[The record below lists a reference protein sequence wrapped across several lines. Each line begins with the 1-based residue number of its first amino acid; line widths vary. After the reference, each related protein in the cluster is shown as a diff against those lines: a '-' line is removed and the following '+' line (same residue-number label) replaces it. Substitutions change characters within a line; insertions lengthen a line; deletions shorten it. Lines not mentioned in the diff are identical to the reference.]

1 VKQSKKQKKI
11 GKVMREFKSGTLK
24 SGGSGKKVTN
34 PKQAIAI
41 ALSEANAMNQGG
53 MMQNPVIQRPMF
65 QTPMQRESMGIMAGV
80 APIRGYAEGGEAEEI
95 AVTASSPEELD
106 IKLFGEGGILFD
118 TDSPISSTLMALTI
132 PLGGGAIALTARG
145 LMAARKAA
153 QVAGKIKP
161 RVKVSGA
168 GGKPRVKASDIKP
181 SSPTPKNIG
190 GRMAAAARRNPGKTA
205 LGGLGLA
212 GLATIPFG
220 GEEEKKEDTPVV
232 TEEGT
237 ETVDVT
243 TPDEPGLFQRAFEKM
258 TDPRL
263 QYQLAKAG
271 QATEGR
277 VPRNFFSDMAIAGRE
292 YDLQQAEIDKA
303 SKTAFTTNFEA
314 LREIYP
320 ESVSD
325 SEIASMLLTDSD
337 DAQSNFLTLFSAASK
352 GGLTPDLNTI
362 KLLSAITGYE
372 LPEGAEEALVSL
384 TPESATVE

>member
-1 VKQSKKQKKI
+1 MKESKRQRKVR
-11 GKVMREFKSGTLK
+11 KVMREFKSGTLK

-34 PKQAIAI
+34 TKQAIAI

-53 MMQNPVIQRPMF
+53 MMQNSVMQRPMF

-80 APIRGYAEGGEAEEI
+80 APIRGYKDGGEAEEI
-95 AVTASSPEELD
+95 AVTANSPRELD
-106 IKLFGEGGILFD
+106 IKLFGEGGVLFD

-145 LMAARKAA
+145 LMAATRAAKLARLEKAGKLSKSKELIVRDPK
-153 QVAGKIKP
+153 QVAL
-161 RVKVSGA
+161 A
-168 GGKPRVKASDIKP
+168 
-181 SSPTPKNIG
+181 PTSIG

-205 LGGLGLA
+205 LGALTAA
-212 GLATIPFG
+212 GLSTIPFG
-220 GEEEKKEDTPVV
+220 GKDEKPRDTTVV
-232 TEEGT
+232 TEEETGDV
-237 ETVDVT
+237 ETVE
-243 TPDEPGLFQRAFEKM
+243 EPGFFQRAFEKM

-320 ESVSD
+320 DSVSD

-337 DAQSNFLTLFSAASK
+337 DAQSNFLTLFSAATK
-352 GGLTPDLNTI
+352 GGLTPDLDTI

-372 LPEGAEEALVSL
+372 LPEGAEEALVAL

>member
-1 VKQSKKQKKI
+1 
-11 GKVMREFKSGTLK
+11 MREFKSGTLK

-53 MMQNPVIQRPMF
+53 IMQNPVMQRPMF
-65 QTPMQRESMGIMAGV
+65 QNPMQRESMGIMAGV
-80 APIRGYAEGGEAEEI
+80 APIRGYKDGGEAEEI
-95 AVTASSPEELD
+95 AVTANSPEELD

-181 SSPTPKNIG
+181 SPPAPTNVG
-190 GRMAAAARRNPGKTA
+190 GRMAAAARRNPGKT
-205 LGGLGLA
+205 GLGALAAA

-232 TEEGT
+232 TEE

-320 ESVSD
+320 DSVSD

-352 GGLTPDLNTI
+352 GGLTPDPNTI
-362 KLLSAITGYE
+362 KLFSAITGYD
-372 LPEGAEEALVSL
+372 LPEGAEEALVAL

>member
-1 VKQSKKQKKI
+1 MKESKRQRKI

-53 MMQNPVIQRPMF
+53 MMQNPVMQRPMF

-80 APIRGYAEGGEAEEI
+80 APIRGYQDGGEAEEI
-95 AVTASSPEELD
+95 AVTANSPEELD

-132 PLGGGAIALTARG
+132 PLGGGALALTARG
-145 LMAARKAA
+145 LMAATRAAKLARLEKAGKLSKSKELIVRDPK
-153 QVAGKIKP
+153 QVAL
-161 RVKVSGA
+161 A
-168 GGKPRVKASDIKP
+168 
-181 SSPTPKNIG
+181 PTSIG

-212 GLATIPFG
+212 GLSTIPFG
-220 GEEEKKEDTPVV
+220 GEDEKTIDTNVV
-232 TEEGT
+232 TEE
-237 ETVDVT
+237 ETGSGDVT
-243 TPDEPGLFQRAFEKM
+243 TVEEPGFFQRAFEKM

>member
-1 VKQSKKQKKI
+1 
-11 GKVMREFKSGTLK
+11 MREFKSGTLK

-53 MMQNPVIQRPMF
+53 MMQNPVMQRPMF
-65 QTPMQRESMGIMAGV
+65 QNPMQRESMGIMAGV
-80 APIRGYAEGGEAEEI
+80 APIRGYKDGGEAEEI
-95 AVTASSPEELD
+95 AVTANSPEELD

-181 SSPTPKNIG
+181 SPPAPTNVG
-190 GRMAAAARRNPGKTA
+190 GRMAAAARRNPGKT
-205 LGGLGLA
+205 GLGALAAA

-232 TEEGT
+232 TEE

-320 ESVSD
+320 DSVSD

-352 GGLTPDLNTI
+352 GGLTPDPNTI
-362 KLLSAITGYE
+362 KLFSAITGYD
-372 LPEGAEEALVSL
+372 LPEGAEEALVAL

>member
-1 VKQSKKQKKI
+1 
-11 GKVMREFKSGTLK
+11 MREFKSGTLK

-53 MMQNPVIQRPMF
+53 MMQNSVMQRPMF

-80 APIRGYAEGGEAEEI
+80 APIRGYKDGGEAEEI
-95 AVTASSPEELD
+95 AVTANSPRELD
-106 IKLFGEGGILFD
+106 IKLFGEGGVLFD

-145 LMAARKAA
+145 LMAATRAAKLARLEKAGKLSKSKELIVRDPK
-153 QVAGKIKP
+153 QVAL
-161 RVKVSGA
+161 A
-168 GGKPRVKASDIKP
+168 
-181 SSPTPKNIG
+181 PTSIG

-205 LGGLGLA
+205 LGALTAA
-212 GLATIPFG
+212 GLSTIPFG
-220 GEEEKKEDTPVV
+220 GKDEKPRDTTVV
-232 TEEGT
+232 TEEETGDV
-237 ETVDVT
+237 ETVE
-243 TPDEPGLFQRAFEKM
+243 EPGFFQRAFEKM

-320 ESVSD
+320 DSVSD

-337 DAQSNFLTLFSAASK
+337 DAQSNFLTLFSAATK
-352 GGLTPDLNTI
+352 GGLTPDLDTI

-372 LPEGAEEALVSL
+372 LPEGAEEALVAL

>member
-53 MMQNPVIQRPMF
+53 MMQNKVMQRPMF

-80 APIRGYAEGGEAEEI
+80 APIRGYQDGGEAEEI

-181 SSPTPKNIG
+181 SPPAPTNIG
-190 GRMAAAARRNPGKTA
+190 GRMAAAAKRNPGKTA
-205 LGGLGLA
+205 LGALTAA
-212 GLATIPFG
+212 GLSTIPFG
-220 GEEEKKEDTPVV
+220 GEEKKPVDTTVV
-232 TEEGT
+232 TEEETGDV
-237 ETVDVT
+237 ETVE
-243 TPDEPGLFQRAFEKM
+243 EPGFFQRAFEKM

-320 ESVSD
+320 DSVSD

-337 DAQSNFLTLFSAASK
+337 DAQSNFLTLFSAATK
-352 GGLTPDLNTI
+352 GGLTPDLDTI

-372 LPEGAEEALVSL
+372 LPEGAEEALVEI
-384 TPESATVE
+384 TPESATLE

>member
-1 VKQSKKQKKI
+1 MKESKRQRKVR
-11 GKVMREFKSGTLK
+11 KVMREFKSGTLK
-24 SGGSGKKVTN
+24 SGGSGKKVIN

-53 MMQNPVIQRPMF
+53 MMQNSVMQRPMF

-80 APIRGYAEGGEAEEI
+80 APIRGYKDGGEAEEI
-95 AVTASSPEELD
+95 AVTANSPRELD
-106 IKLFGEGGILFD
+106 IKLFGEGGVLFD

-145 LMAARKAA
+145 LMAATRAAKLARLEKAGKLSKSKELIVRDPK
-153 QVAGKIKP
+153 QVAL
-161 RVKVSGA
+161 A
-168 GGKPRVKASDIKP
+168 
-181 SSPTPKNIG
+181 PTSIG

-205 LGGLGLA
+205 LGALTAA
-212 GLATIPFG
+212 GLSTIPFG
-220 GEEEKKEDTPVV
+220 GKDEKPRDTTVV
-232 TEEGT
+232 TEEETGDV
-237 ETVDVT
+237 ETVE
-243 TPDEPGLFQRAFEKM
+243 EPGFFQRAFEKM

-320 ESVSD
+320 DSVSD

-337 DAQSNFLTLFSAASK
+337 DAQSNFLTLFSAATK
-352 GGLTPDLNTI
+352 GGLTPDLDTI

-372 LPEGAEEALVSL
+372 LPEGAEEALVAL